1 MLTVMY
7 VAHEAAVHAAQ
18 LRVELSQSGKEQ
30 REYLKNVELARVLD
44 KRAERKRKA
53 GKELDS
59 ETPAKSKRPRADGEE
74 RRSKEGNKSRRPKSI
89 DSSGTAEKQ
98 LDDVLGSIF

>member
-1 MLTVMY
+1 M
-7 VAHEAAVHAAQ
+7 HAAQ
-18 LRVELSQSGKEQ
+18 LRVELSQSKKEQ

-53 GKELDS
+53 GKES
-59 ETPAKSKRPRADGEE
+59 ELPPEPKESKRSRKEKADGSEE
-74 RRSKEGNKSRRPKSI
+74 RWTEGRPRRPKI
-89 DSSGTAEKQ
+89 ADSSSGAVERQ